1 VEWTSDDQ
9 SDAALMAL
17 AVDNTPFLWT
27 PR

>member
-17 AVDNTPFLWT
+17 AVDNTPALWM